1 MIPLTTETIET
12 LEYEPGAGEL
22 PDRLPGPLVFPRLI
36 RAADLE
42 QECSHT
48 CGNAGFRLK
57 ALRGRLVELSS
68 CRPSACL
75 SLSCSLIVEAQSQM
89 TPVVWISATPDT
101 FFPPD
106 MAANGVDLSS
116 LPVVRVPDARS
127 AGRAADWLLRTGAF
141 GLLVVDLYT
150 DFRLP
155 AAQQAR
161 LAQLARR
168 QGSAVLFL
176 TAKPAGS
183 PSLGSLISLYGRILR
198 ERFDSG
204 RFHFSLHIIKDKRR
218 APIWEHVEKL
228 DGPPGLC

>member
-1 MIPLTTETIET
+1 MAPLPAETIET
-12 LEYEPGAGEL
+12 LEYRPGGEM
-22 PDRLPGPLVFPRLI
+22 VFTRLI

-42 QECSHT
+42 QDRSHG
-48 CGNAGFRLK
+48 CGNNGFSLN

-75 SLSCSLIVEAQSQM
+75 SPSCSLILEAQSRM
-89 TPVVWISATPDT
+89 APVVWISATVDT

-116 LPVVRVPDARS
+116 LPVVRVPEARS

-141 GLLVVDLYT
+141 GLLVVDLHT
-150 DFRLP
+150 DFRLS

-161 LAQLARR
+161 LAQLAHRH
-168 QGSAVLFL
+168 GSAVLFL
-176 TAKPAGS
+176 TAKPAGA

-204 RFHFSLHIIKDKRR
+204 RFRFSLHIIKDKRR
-218 APIWEHVEKL
+218 APIWEHVEQL

>member
-1 MIPLTTETIET
+1 MIPLPAETTET
-12 LEYEPGAGEL
+12 LEYQPGAGEL

-36 RAADLE
+36 RAAELE
-42 QECSHT
+42 QEHSYP
-48 CGNAGFRLK
+48 CGNAGFRLN

-68 CRPSACL
+68 YRPSACL
-75 SLSCSLIVEAQSQM
+75 SQSCSLILEAQSQM

-141 GLLVVDLYT
+141 GLLVVDLHT

-161 LAQLARR
+161 LAQLTRR

-198 ERFDSG
+198 ERLDSG